1 MLPSVTTIGVTD
13 DTIYAVESPI
23 FSPSSRSATD
33 PLSDV
38 LSLLKPKN
46 YMSGGIDAG
55 GEWSFGFGELHVTR
69 CFALASGSCWL
80 AMYGVTD
87 PVHLVAGDCVLM
99 PHGRAFRLASDLALE
114 PVDAM
119 KHIITQP
126 MNGRIIPWNGG
137 GGTVGL
143 SAIFTF
149 AGEHASLLL
158 GALPPLMHL
167 RDQSKQAT
175 MQWCLERMMRELRE
189 PQPGGFLV
197 GQHLAHIM
205 LVEALRL
212 YLSHEACP
220 GVGWLVALGDKQ
232 MRAAMTA
239 MHEDPAHGWSLQELA
254 ERAGMSRSKFAFRF
268 KEKVGASA
276 MEYLTRWRMLRAA
289 DRLANS
295 PESVSDIAISV
306 GYESESSF
314 GAAFKKIMG
323 LSPRQ
328 YCRARAAASLQFRH
342 TMHT

>member
-1 MLPSVTTIGVTD
+1 MTIGVTA
-13 DTIYAVESPI
+13 DTIYAMESRI

-46 YMSGGIDAG
+46 YMSGGIDCG
-55 GEWSFGFGELHVTR
+55 GEWSLYFSALNITR
-69 CFALASGSCWL
+69 CFAIASGSCWL
-80 AMYGVTD
+80 AMDGVSD
-87 PVHLVAGDCVLM
+87 PVHLEAGDCVLM
-99 PHGRAFRLASDLALE
+99 PHGPAFRLASDLALE

-119 KHIITQP
+119 THVITQP
-126 MNGRIIPWNGG
+126 MNGRILPWNGG

-143 SAIFTF
+143 SAIFSF
-149 AGEHASLLL
+149 AGEHVNMLL

-167 RDQSKQAT
+167 RDWSGQAT
-175 MQWCLERMMRELRE
+175 MQWCIERMMRELRE
-189 PQPGGFLV
+189 PQPGGFLL

-212 YLSHEACP
+212 YLSNEVNP
-220 GVGWLVALGDKQ
+220 GVGWLLALGDKQ

-239 MHEDPAHGWSLQELA
+239 MHEDPGHEWTLQELA
-254 ERAGMSRSKFAFRF
+254 QFVGMSRSKFALRF
-268 KEKVGASA
+268 KEKVGVSA

-289 DRLANS
+289 DRLTNS
-295 PESVSDIAISV
+295 PESVTDIAISV

-314 GAAFKKIMG
+314 GAAFKKVMG

-328 YCRARAAASLQFRH
+328 YCRARAAASLQWQH
-342 TMHT
+342 TAHP

>member
-1 MLPSVTTIGVTD
+1 MTIGVSA

-23 FSPSSRSATD
+23 LSPSSRIATD

-46 YMSGGIDAG
+46 FMSGGIDAG
-55 GEWSFGFGELHVTR
+55 GEWSFYFGELHVTR
-69 CFALASGSCWL
+69 CFALTSGSCWL
-80 AMYGVTD
+80 AMDGVSD

-99 PHGRAFRLASDLALE
+99 PHGRAFRLASDLAMP

-149 AGEHASLLL
+149 AGEHVSMLL

-167 RDQSKQAT
+167 RDSSRQAT

-189 PQPGGFLV
+189 PQPGGFLL

-212 YLSHEACP
+212 YLSNEASH
-220 GVGWLVALGDKQ
+220 GVGWLLALGDKQ

-239 MHEDPAHGWSLQELA
+239 MHEDPAHPWSLQELA
-254 ERAGMSRSKFAFRF
+254 ECAGMSRSKFAFRF
-268 KEKVGASA
+268 KERVGVSA

-289 DRLANS
+289 DRLTSS
-295 PESVSDIAISV
+295 PESVADIAISS

-328 YCRARAAASLQFRH
+328 YCRTRAAASLQFRH
-342 TMHT
+342 TARP

>member
-1 MLPSVTTIGVTD
+1 MNIGEAA
-13 DTIYAVESPI
+13 DTIYAVTSPI

-55 GEWSFGFGELHVTR
+55 GEWSFYFGELKVTR
-69 CFALASGSCWL
+69 CFALVSGACWL
-80 AMYGVTD
+80 AMNGVPD

-149 AGEHASLLL
+149 SGEHANMLL

-167 RDQSKQAT
+167 RDPSRQAT
-175 MQWCLERMMRELRE
+175 MRWCLERMMQELRE
-189 PQPGGFLV
+189 PQPGGFLL
-197 GQHLAHIM
+197 GQHLSHIM

-212 YLSHEACP
+212 YLSNEVSP
-220 GVGWLVALGDKQ
+220 GVGWLLALGDRQ

-239 MHEDPAHGWSLQELA
+239 MHEDLAHEWTLQELA
-254 ERAGMSRSKFAFRF
+254 QLVGMSRSQFALRF
-268 KEKVGASA
+268 KAKVGVSA
-276 MEYLTRWRMLRAA
+276 MEYLTKWRMLRAA
-289 DRLANS
+289 DRLTNS
-295 PESVSDIAISV
+295 PESVTDIAISV

-314 GAAFKKIMG
+314 GAAFKKVMG

-328 YCRARAAASLQFRH
+328 YCRTRAASSLQFHH
-342 TMHT
+342 TTHP

>member
-80 AMYGVTD
+80 AMDGVTD

>member
-1 MLPSVTTIGVTD
+1 VAA
-13 DTIYAVESPI
+13 DTIYAVKSRI

-46 YMSGGIDAG
+46 YMSGGIDCG
-55 GEWSFGFGELHVTR
+55 GEWSLYFSALNITR
-69 CFALASGSCWL
+69 CFAIASGSCWL
-80 AMYGVTD
+80 AMDGVAD
-87 PVHLVAGDCVLM
+87 PVHLIAGDCVLM
-99 PHGRAFRLASDLALE
+99 PHGSAFRLASDLALE

-119 KHIITQP
+119 THVITQP
-126 MNGRIIPWNGG
+126 MNGRILAWNGG

-143 SAIFTF
+143 SAIFSF
-149 AGEHASLLL
+149 AGEHANMLL

-167 RDQSKQAT
+167 RDWSGQPT

-189 PQPGGFLV
+189 PQPGGFLL

-212 YLSHEACP
+212 YLSNEASP
-220 GVGWLVALGDKQ
+220 GVGWLLALGDKQ

-239 MHEDPAHGWSLQELA
+239 MHEDPAHGWTLQELA
-254 ERAGMSRSKFAFRF
+254 EHAGMSRSKFAFRF
-268 KEKVGASA
+268 KEKVGVSA

-289 DRLANS
+289 DRLTNS
-295 PESVSDIAISV
+295 PDSVVDIAIAS

-314 GAAFKKIMG
+314 GAAFKKVMG

-328 YCRARAAASLQFRH
+328 YCRARSAASLEFHQAAR
-342 TMHT
+342 T

>member
-1 MLPSVTTIGVTD
+1 MTIGVTAN
-13 DTIYAVESPI
+13 TIYAVESPI

-55 GEWSFGFGELHVTR
+55 GEWCFFFGEIQVTR
-69 CFALASGSCWL
+69 CFALVSGSCWL
-80 AMYGVTD
+80 AMDGVSD

-119 KHIITQP
+119 RHIITKP

-143 SAIFTF
+143 SAIFAF
-149 AGEHASLLL
+149 AGEHANMLL

-167 RDQSKQAT
+167 RDQSGQAT
-175 MQWCLERMMRELRE
+175 MQFCLERMMRELRE
-189 PQPGGFLV
+189 PQPGGFLL

-212 YLSHEACP
+212 YLSNEAGP
-220 GVGWLVALGDKQ
+220 GVGWLLALGDKQ

-268 KEKVGASA
+268 KEKVGLSA

-289 DRLANS
+289 DRLTNS
-295 PESVSDIAISV
+295 PESVSDIAIAS

-314 GAAFKKIMG
+314 GSAFKKVMG

-328 YCRARAAASLQFRH
+328 YCRTRAAASLQFQH
-342 TMHT
+342 TAHSS

>member
-1 MLPSVTTIGVTD
+1 MDRV
-13 DTIYAVESPI
+13 A
-23 FSPSSRSATD
+23 
-33 PLSDV
+33 
-38 LSLLKPKN
+38 
-46 YMSGGIDAG
+46 
-55 GEWSFGFGELHVTR
+55 
-69 CFALASGSCWL
+69 
-80 AMYGVTD
+80 D

-99 PHGRAFRLASDLALE
+99 PHGRSFRLASDLALE

-119 KHIITQP
+119 THIITQP

-143 SAIFTF
+143 SAIFAF
-149 AGEHASLLL
+149 AGEHASMLL

-167 RDQSKQAT
+167 RDQSRQAT

-189 PQPGGFLV
+189 PQPGGFLL

-212 YLSHEACP
+212 YLSNATSN
-220 GVGWLVALGDKQ
+220 GVGWLLALGDKQ
-232 MRAAMTA
+232 MRIAMTA
-239 MHEDPAHGWSLQELA
+239 MHEDPAHAWSLQELA

-268 KEKVGASA
+268 KEKVGVSA

-289 DRLANS
+289 DRLTNS
-295 PESVSDIAISV
+295 PESVADIAIAS

-314 GAAFKKIMG
+314 GAAFKKVMG

-328 YCRARAAASLQFRH
+328 YCRARAAASLQFGNSTH
-342 TMHT
+342 N

>member
-1 MLPSVTTIGVTD
+1 MTIGAAAN
-13 DTIYAVESPI
+13 TIYAVESRI
-23 FSPSSRSATD
+23 FSPSSRGATD

-55 GEWSFGFGELHVTR
+55 GEWSLYFSDLKITR
-69 CFALASGSCWL
+69 CFAIASGSCWF
-80 AMYGVTD
+80 AMDGVSD
-87 PVHLVAGDCVLM
+87 PIRLVAGDCVLM
-99 PHGRAFRLASDLALE
+99 PHGPAFRLASDLALE
-114 PVDAM
+114 SVDAM
-119 KHIITQP
+119 TQIITQP

-143 SAIFTF
+143 SAIFSF
-149 AGEHASLLL
+149 AGEHASMLL

-167 RDQSKQAT
+167 RDDSRQAT

-189 PQPGGFLV
+189 PQPGGFLL

-212 YLSHEACP
+212 YLSNEENK
-220 GVGWLVALGDKQ
+220 GVGWLLALGDKQ

-239 MHEDPAHGWSLQELA
+239 MHEDPARAWTLQELA
-254 ERAGMSRSKFAFRF
+254 ERAAMSRSKFSLRF
-268 KEKVGASA
+268 KEKVGVSA

-289 DRLANS
+289 DRLTNS
-295 PESVSDIAISV
+295 PESVADIATEC

-328 YCRARAAASLQFRH
+328 YCRTRAAASLQFGPTTH
-342 TMHT
+342 A

>member
-1 MLPSVTTIGVTD
+1 MTIGVAEN
-13 DTIYAVESPI
+13 TIYAVTSPI

-55 GEWSFGFGELHVTR
+55 GEWSFYFGEIQVTR

-80 AMYGVTD
+80 AMDGVSD

-99 PHGRAFRLASDLALE
+99 PHGRAFHLASDLALE

-143 SAIFTF
+143 SAIFAF
-149 AGEHASLLL
+149 AGEHANMLL

-167 RDQSKQAT
+167 RDQSRQAT
-175 MQWCLERMMRELRE
+175 MQWCLERMMLELRE
-189 PQPGGFLV
+189 PQPGGFLL

-212 YLSHEACP
+212 YLSNETSP
-220 GVGWLVALGDKQ
+220 GVGWLLALGDKQ

-254 ERAGMSRSKFAFRF
+254 EHAGMSRSKFAFRF
-268 KEKVGASA
+268 KEKVGVSA

-289 DRLANS
+289 DRLTNS
-295 PESVSDIAISV
+295 QESVADIAIAS

-314 GAAFKKIMG
+314 GTAFKKIMG

-328 YCRARAAASLQFRH
+328 YCRARAAASLQWQH
-342 TMHT
+342 TAHP